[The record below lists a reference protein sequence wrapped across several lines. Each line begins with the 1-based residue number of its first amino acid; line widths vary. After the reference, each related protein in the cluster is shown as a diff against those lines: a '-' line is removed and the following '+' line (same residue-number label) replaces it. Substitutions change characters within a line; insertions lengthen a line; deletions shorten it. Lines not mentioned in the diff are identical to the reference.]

1 MTLATRKVTVLR
13 VTHWDER
20 MSNTMF
26 AIWIGLSAG
35 ILLLFLYA
43 AFLNLRRRQSQGVEL
58 SDLMNS
64 FLPVNV
70 EALSDLINPA
80 QQRHLQETYGREE
93 LLRIYREQ
101 VDMTMES
108 LRRMSHNAALLQ
120 QVGYTQLHSG
130 NQLIATLAQEMVD
143 AGVHVRLYT
152 FMGLIVLQARNMIQ
166 WLPLVSATTC
176 GNIQNIVSSS
186 LLPAYAQLKD
196 KADNLSCLRF
206 NSLTESLAAS
216 L

>member
-1 MTLATRKVTVLR
+1 
-13 VTHWDER
+13 

-26 AIWIGLSAG
+26 ALWIALSAG

-43 AFLNLRRRQSQGVEL
+43 AFLNLRRRQSPGVEL
-58 SDLMNS
+58 GDLMNS

-70 EALSDLINPA
+70 EVLSAVINPA
-80 QQRHLQETYGREE
+80 QQRHLQETYGKEE

-101 VDMTMES
+101 VGLTMEC

-120 QVGYTQLHSG
+120 EIGYTQLRSG
-130 NQLIATLAQEMVD
+130 NQLIASLAQEMVD

-152 FMGLIVLQARNMIQ
+152 FMALIVLQVRTGLQ
-166 WLPLVSATTC
+166 WLPLFSVATC
-176 GNIQNIVSSS
+176 GDVQSLVSSS
-186 LLPAYAQLKD
+186 LLPAYALLKD
-196 KADNLSCLRF
+196 KADHLTCLKF
-206 NSLTESLAAS
+206 ASLHDSLAQS

>member
-1 MTLATRKVTVLR
+1 
-13 VTHWDER
+13 

-43 AFLNLRRRQSQGVEL
+43 AFLNLRRRQSKGVEL
-58 SDLMNS
+58 SDLMSS

-70 EALSDLINPA
+70 DVLSELISPA

-101 VDMTMES
+101 VGLTMEC
-108 LRRMSHNAALLQ
+108 LRRMAHNAALLQ
-120 QVGYTQLHSG
+120 QVGYTQLRSG
-130 NQLIATLAQEMVD
+130 NPLIAELAQAMVD

-152 FMGLIVLQARNMIQ
+152 FMGLIVLQVRNTLQ
-166 WLPLVSATTC
+166 WIPLFSAATC
-176 GNIQNIVSSS
+176 NDIQNLVSSS

-196 KADNLSCLRF
+196 KADNLTCLKFTGLR
-206 NSLTESLAAS
+206 ESLVQS

>member
-1 MTLATRKVTVLR
+1 
-13 VTHWDER
+13 

-26 AIWIGLSAG
+26 TIWIGLSAG

-43 AFLNLRRRQSQGVEL
+43 AFLNLRRRQSKGVEL
-58 SDLMNS
+58 SDLMSS

-70 EALSDLINPA
+70 EVLSELISPA

-93 LLRIYREQ
+93 LLKIYRQQ
-101 VDMTMES
+101 VGLTMEC
-108 LRRMSHNAALLQ
+108 LRRMAHNAALLQ
-120 QVGYTQLHSG
+120 QVGYTQLRSG
-130 NQLIATLAQEMVD
+130 NSLIASLAQEMVD

-152 FMGLIVLQARNMIQ
+152 FMGLIVLQVRNILQ
-166 WLPLVSATTC
+166 WIPLFSATTC
-176 GNIQNIVSSS
+176 NDIQNLVSTS

-196 KADNLSCLRF
+196 KADNLTCLKFTGLR
-206 NSLTESLAAS
+206 ESLVES

>member
-1 MTLATRKVTVLR
+1 
-13 VTHWDER
+13 

-43 AFLNLRRRQSQGVEL
+43 AFLNLRRRQSPGAEL
-58 SDLMNS
+58 RDLMNS

-70 EALSDLINPA
+70 EVLSEVVSPE
-80 QQRHLQETYGREE
+80 QQRHLQETYGHDE
-93 LLRIYREQ
+93 LMRIYRDQ
-101 VDMTMES
+101 VALTMEC

-120 QVGYTQLHSG
+120 QVGYAQLRSG
-130 NQLIATLAQEMVD
+130 NQLIESLAQEMVD

-152 FMGLIVLQARNMIQ
+152 FMALIVLQVRRALQ
-166 WLPLVSATTC
+166 CLPLFSAATC
-176 GNIQNIVSSS
+176 GEVHNLVSLN
-186 LLPAYAQLKD
+186 LLPAYALLKY
-196 KADNLSCLRF
+196 KAGNLTCLKF
-206 NSLTESLAAS
+206 SNLHESLVQS

>member
-1 MTLATRKVTVLR
+1 
-13 VTHWDER
+13 

-43 AFLNLRRRQSQGVEL
+43 AFLNLRRRQSPGAEL
-58 SDLMNS
+58 RDLMDS

-70 EALSDLINPA
+70 EVLSEVVSPE
-80 QQRHLQETYGREE
+80 QQRHLQETYGQDE
-93 LLRIYREQ
+93 LMRLYREQ
-101 VDMTMES
+101 VVLTMEC

-120 QVGYTQLHSG
+120 QVGYAQLRSG
-130 NQLIATLAQEMVD
+130 NQLIESLAQEMVD

-152 FMGLIVLQARNMIQ
+152 FMALIVLQVRSALQR
-166 WLPLVSATTC
+166 LPLFSAATCGEVHSIVSA
-176 GNIQNIVSSS
+176 S
-186 LLPAYAQLKD
+186 LLPAYALLKD
-196 KADNLSCLRF
+196 KAGNLTCLKF
-206 NSLTESLAAS
+206 SNLHESLVQS

>member
-1 MTLATRKVTVLR
+1 
-13 VTHWDER
+13 

-43 AFLNLRRRQSQGVEL
+43 AFLNLRRRQSHGVEL
-58 SDLMNS
+58 GDLMNS

-70 EALSDLINPA
+70 EVLSELISPA

-93 LLRIYREQ
+93 LLRIYRQQ
-101 VDMTMES
+101 VGVTMEC

-120 QVGYTQLHSG
+120 QVGYTQLQSG
-130 NQLIATLAQEMVD
+130 NQLIASLAQEMVD

-152 FMGLIVLQARNMIQ
+152 FMGLIVLRLRNALQ
-166 WLPLVSATTC
+166 WIPLFSAATC
-176 GNIQNIVSSS
+176 SDVQNLVSSS

-196 KADNLSCLRF
+196 KADNLTCLKF
-206 NSLTESLAAS
+206 TGLHESLVQS

>member
-1 MTLATRKVTVLR
+1 
-13 VTHWDER
+13 

-35 ILLLFLYA
+35 VLLLFLYA
-43 AFLNLRRRQSQGVEL
+43 AFLNLRRRQSPGAEL
-58 SDLMNS
+58 RDLMSS

-70 EALSDLINPA
+70 EVLSEVVNPA
-80 QQRHLQETYGREE
+80 QQRHLQETYGHEE

-101 VDMTMES
+101 VGLTMEC

-120 QVGYTQLHSG
+120 QLGYAQLQSG

-152 FMGLIVLQARNMIQ
+152 FMALIVLHVRTALQ
-166 WLPLVSATTC
+166 WLPLFSAASC
-176 GNIQNIVSSS
+176 GDVQSLVTSS
-186 LLPAYAQLKD
+186 LLPAYALLKD
-196 KADNLSCLRF
+196 KADNLTCLKF
-206 NSLTESLAAS
+206 SSFHESLAQS

>member
-1 MTLATRKVTVLR
+1 
-13 VTHWDER
+13 

-43 AFLNLRRRQSQGVEL
+43 AFLNLRRRQSPGAEL
-58 SDLMNS
+58 RDLMNS

-70 EALSDLINPA
+70 EVLSEAVSPV
-80 QQRHLQETYGREE
+80 QQRHLQETYGHDE
-93 LLRIYREQ
+93 LMRIYREQ
-101 VDMTMES
+101 VALTMEC

-120 QVGYTQLHSG
+120 QVGYAQLRSG
-130 NQLIATLAQEMVD
+130 NQLIESLAQEMVD

-152 FMGLIVLQARNMIQ
+152 FMALIVLQVRSALQ
-166 WLPLVSATTC
+166 CLPLFSTATC
-176 GNIQNIVSSS
+176 GEVHSLVSSS
-186 LLPAYAQLKD
+186 LLPAYALLKD
-196 KADNLSCLRF
+196 KAGNLTCLKF
-206 NSLTESLAAS
+206 SNLHESLVQS

>member
-1 MTLATRKVTVLR
+1 MSTTL
-13 VTHWDER
+13 
-20 MSNTMF
+20 F

-43 AFLNLRRRQSQGVEL
+43 AFLNLRQRWSPGAQL

-70 EALSDLINPA
+70 EVLSEIVSLA
-80 QQRHLQETYGREE
+80 QQRHLQETYGHDE
-93 LLRIYREQ
+93 LMRIYREQ
-101 VDMTMES
+101 VALTMEC

-120 QVGYTQLHSG
+120 QVGYAQLLSG

-152 FMGLIVLQARNMIQ
+152 FMALIVLRVRTALQR
-166 WLPLVSATTC
+166 LPLFSAATC
-176 GNIQNIVSSS
+176 GDVHDLVSSS
-186 LLPAYAQLKD
+186 LLPAYTLLKD
-196 KADNLSCLRF
+196 KAGNLTCLKF
-206 NSLTESLAAS
+206 SNLHEALVQN